1 MPQEITDSD
10 LELLDDAFAEAWVL
24 SRQVRE
30 GTGGETWF
38 RDLLGGLLDAT
49 VREYR
54 HLRSGLRDST
64 AMLAW
69 ACRNLLE
76 LNIRAQW
83 VLRSEANARHFA
95 NDRIAEGIEI
105 LDSFQAWAARND
117 PALMTPAMT
126 AALNSLVEQRAQRE
140 EAPQRVWSV
149 RYLSAEAG
157 LADEYANM
165 NKVCEKLIRPT
176 AFSVLT
182 DGGELAMLRP
192 VLFRAGAGHGLEI
205 VQAIKGRAPY

>member
-1 MPQEITDSD
+1 VPQEITDAD
-10 LELLDDAFAEAWVL
+10 LELLDDAFAGAYAL
-24 SRQVRE
+24 SRQVRK
-30 GTGGETWF
+30 GVDGEVWF
-38 RDLLGGLLDAT
+38 RDLLGCLLDST

-54 HLRSGLRDST
+54 HLRNGLREST

-83 VLRSEANARHFA
+83 ALSSEANARHFA
-95 NDRIAEGIEI
+95 NDRVAEGIDI
-105 LDSFQAWAARND
+105 FDSFQAWVARND
-117 PALMTPAMT
+117 PALVTPAMT
-126 AALNSLVEQRAQRE
+126 AALNSLVEQRAQQE
-140 EAPQRVWSV
+140 GAPQRVWSA

-165 NKVCEKLIRPT
+165 NKVCEKLLRPT
-176 AFSVLT
+176 AFSVLA
-182 DGGELAMLRP
+182 DEGELAMLRP

-205 VQAIKGRAPY
+205 VQAIKSRAL